1 MRPWESPDKLMRLVD
16 EATRDRETKRKMIRA
31 VEDQALGE
39 YGDMLKPQQPE
50 NLAFATAALLLPAMM
65 RSPRAWITS
74 SGDMRSRMVAIGAQG
89 AVNQVIRQTSLPDE
103 LEPCAWDYCNG
114 WAAMFVEAAETD
126 RADLTDEE
134 RMAVGGVFAG
144 GMATPQGPQ
153 QSAKRVRPEWA
164 RAKYLHPDQFF
175 HDTKVRTKSEWR
187 FMGHSQIE
195 NREDL
200 CERAKAAPDDWIVEE
215 VERLL
220 PSNGADTMGYAQ
232 IRGERV
238 VDRDEV
244 LYYVVYIPDGK
255 IAGKEREPWDRGVI
269 RTIAPVV
276 SRGMG
281 GPPQAAGGI
290 EIRRPYYYKGH
301 PAGPYVH
308 AGQYTHTRDTFP
320 LTAILANQD
329 TVDMVNAATASVYQK
344 IRERKDW
351 FVYDVRHQQLVED
364 VLRSPN
370 GGWIGLPGFTAGMVE
385 RLESGGPTQGDLR
398 DLAILQNRAAVA
410 LALDDARRGSAPE
423 DATATAVR
431 QAAATAA
438 SRSGNLLR
446 NWKKFVGEIA
456 ERLLA
461 HVVMSERFFVRL
473 DEPGRDDHRRA
484 VLEAAAP
491 YLERSMGLQLTSSD
505 RENVVRGA
513 RPQALPIQ
521 GGDFSDNEHAWWDLR
536 LEVRVTAGGEEG
548 SLEAMMREQQL
559 DQLLAFYAQQMIA
572 APHVNWKQRAAEH
585 FAAIGADG
593 MERLLDE
600 ERAGLLVG
608 MQILGAAPEI
618 ETGSQMGEEPRIP
631 DIFPTAGAT
640 GGGRGRG
647 SGQMLIGAEE

>member
-1 MRPWESPDKLMRLVD
+1 MRPWESPDKLMRLID
-16 EATRDRETKRKMIRA
+16 EATRDREIKRKMVRSI
-31 VEDQALGE
+31 EDQALGE
-39 YGDMLKPQQPE
+39 YGDTMKPKQPE
-50 NLAFATAALLLPAMM
+50 NLAFATAALLLPFMM
-65 RSPRAWITS
+65 RSPRGWVTS
-74 SGDMRSRMVAIGAQG
+74 SGGMQGRMVAIGAQG
-89 AVNQVIRQTSLPDE
+89 AVNQLSRQTNLPDE
-103 LEPCAWDYCNG
+103 FEPCAWDYANG
-114 WAAMFVEAAETD
+114 WTAMFVEAAETD
-126 RADLTDEE
+126 RVDLTDEE
-134 RMAVGGVFAG
+134 RMAIGGVWRD

-153 QSAKRVRPEWA
+153 QSARRVRPEWA

-220 PSNGADTMGYAQ
+220 PSNSADTMGYAKL
-232 IRGERV
+232 RGERV

-244 LYYVVYIPDGK
+244 LYYVIYIPDGR
-255 IAGKEREPWDRGVI
+255 IEGKDRKPWDRGVI

-281 GPPQAAGGI
+281 GAVQAMGGV
-290 EIRRPYYYKGH
+290 EIRRPYYYRGH

-320 LTAILANQD
+320 LTAILANSD
-329 TVDMVNAATASVYQK
+329 TVDMVNAATSAVYQK

-351 FVYDVRHQQLVED
+351 FIYDGRFQQQVEE
-364 VLRSPN
+364 VLRAPN
-370 GGWIGLPGFTAGMVE
+370 GSWVGLPGFAPGMVE
-385 RLESGGPTQGDLR
+385 RLESGGPTQGDMR

-410 LALDDARRGSAPE
+410 LALDDARRGSAPD
-423 DATATAVR
+423 DATATAIR
-431 QAAATAA
+431 QASAMAA

-446 NWKKFVGEIA
+446 NWKRFVGEVL

-473 DEPGRDDHRRA
+473 DEPSRDDHRRA

-491 YLERSMGLQLTSSD
+491 YLERSMGLRLTSSD
-505 RENVVRGA
+505 RETLVRGA
-513 RPQALPIQ
+513 RPEALPLQ
-521 GGDFSDNEHAWWDLR
+521 GGDFADNEHAWWDLR
-536 LEVRVTAGGEEG
+536 LEVRVTSGSEEG
-548 SLEAMMREQQL
+548 GIEASLREQQI
-559 DQLLAFYAQQMIA
+559 DQLLSFYAQQMVQ

-600 ERAGLLVG
+600 ERASLIVG
-608 MQILGAAPEI
+608 MQILGAGPEV
-618 ETGSQMGEEPRIP
+618 ETGTQMGVEPRIP
-631 DIFPTAGAT
+631 DIFPSAGAG
-640 GGGRGRG
+640 GGGRR
-647 SGQMLIGAEE
+647 QEPMQIGAGE